1 MTLTKTRDVRA
12 EVERYMALPYRL
24 ELIPDAEGGG
34 YFVRVP
40 DLPGCISQGETV
52 EEAHAM
58 IRDAMRGWLTVGLE
72 HGDPIPA
79 PRPLTTENYSG
90 QFRVR
95 LPRRVHRALAE
106 AAEQEGVSLNLF
118 VATALATAVGTP
130 GEPRRMER

>member
-1 MTLTKTRDVRA
+1 
-12 EVERYMALPYRL
+12 
-24 ELIPDAEGGG
+24 
-34 YFVRVP
+34 
-40 DLPGCISQGETV
+40 
-52 EEAHAM
+52 M

-79 PRPLTTENYSG
+79 PRPLAPENYSG

-95 LPRRVHRALAE
+95 LPRHVHRTLAE

-118 VATALATAVGTP
+118 VATAVGTR